1 MGYRCVTAL
10 AELRAYL
17 SGASPVAFD
26 LETAPDENYRDEE
39 RAALDAHKSHVVG
52 ISFSVLKTAVYIF
65 R

>member
-26 LETAPDENYRDEE
+26 FETAPDENIGMRNVPPWM
-39 RAALDAHKSHVVG
+39 RTNP
-52 ISFSVLKTAVYIF
+52 ISWASAF
-65 R
+65 RC